1 MKKLFAAVVVC
12 LSLPGL
18 ATAGIYK
25 CTDGNGRAVFS
36 QSPCGA
42 DAVEVVIRDRRV
54 GGSSPGDRPSVDYAA
69 LSRQINKRTRISA
82 LKRDIRA
89 LQLEKEGLR
98 QERDAR
104 ISKERGAVLWRD
116 PENLALSNLW
126 QQNVRAEYA
135 SRIAVVDER
144 LAAARSKLAALQ
156 E

>member
-1 MKKLFAAVVVC
+1 MKKLLAATVAY

-18 ATAGIYK
+18 AAAGIYR

-42 DAVEVVIRDRRV
+42 DAVEVVIEDRRV
-54 GGSSPGDRPSVDYAA
+54 GGSAAGDRPATDYAA
-69 LSRQINKRTRISA
+69 MNRQIDRRTRISA

-89 LQLEKEGLR
+89 LQLEKQGLR
-98 QERDAR
+98 QERDAK
-104 ISKERGAVLWRD
+104 ISKERGARLVRD
-116 PENLALSNLW
+116 PANLALSNLW

-144 LAAARSKLAALQ
+144 LAVMRSKLAELQ
-156 E
+156 Q